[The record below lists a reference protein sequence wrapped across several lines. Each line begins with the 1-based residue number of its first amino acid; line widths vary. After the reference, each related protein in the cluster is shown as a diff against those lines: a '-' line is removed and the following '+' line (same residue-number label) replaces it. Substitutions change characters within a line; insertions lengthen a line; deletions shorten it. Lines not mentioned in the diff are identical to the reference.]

1 MHGVNRTTLMNH
13 LKGYHCSSVGRPTI
27 LTHTEEG
34 VIVHA
39 LKKLGEWG
47 FDTDRYAVRC
57 IVMNYLSNV
66 GHQHV
71 FPKGSLALIRCMHLR
86 SDGKES

>member
-1 MHGVNRTTLMNH
+1 M
-13 LKGYHCSSVGRPTI
+13 
-27 LTHTEEG
+27 
-34 VIVHA
+34 HA

-47 FDTDRYAVRC
+47 FGTDRYAVRC
-57 IVMNYLSNV
+57 IVMDYLSNV
-66 GHQHV
+66 DRQHV

>member
-1 MHGVNRTTLMNH
+1 LLHGVNRTTLMNH

-34 VIVHA
+34 VHA
-39 LKKLGEWG
+39 LLGEWG
-47 FDTDRYAVRC
+47 FGTDRYAVRC